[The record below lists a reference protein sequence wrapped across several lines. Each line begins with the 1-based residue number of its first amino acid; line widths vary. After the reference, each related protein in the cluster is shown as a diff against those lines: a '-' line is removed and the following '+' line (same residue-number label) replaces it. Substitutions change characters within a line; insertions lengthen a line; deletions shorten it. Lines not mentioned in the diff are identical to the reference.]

1 VEGREEE
8 EEEATDLCAV
18 DRDTEGTVLE
28 GDEGRAAPLEVNG
41 DIAAALAFVKLDDRR
56 TWASDESGELA

>member
-1 VEGREEE
+1 VEGRE

-28 GDEGRAAPLEVNG
+28 GEEGRAAPLEVKE
-41 DIAAALAFVKLDDRR
+41 DIAAALAFVKLDGRR
-56 TWASDESGELA
+56 AWVSDESGELA

>member
-1 VEGREEE
+1 VEGRE

-28 GDEGRAAPLEVNG
+28 GDEGRAAPLEG
-41 DIAAALAFVKLDDRR
+41 KEDIAAALAFVKLDGRR
-56 TWASDESGELA
+56 T